1 MTLAIKVGCMSLRDW
16 INKLK
21 SSGNG
26 GTFAQKWS
34 QMRTRAASM
43 TRSGMTR
50 LSPMAQGVKERL
62 GPPLARFGAA
72 SWGALKGAGHKI
84 KETSLKSDSIR
95 ALVEKANDGLAN
107 RWRSFK
113 EALPKNFPRT
123 MEDLRQVSP
132 QELADAFSGVL
143 KQGNLATYFRLGAVA
158 VAAYFLADTAALFS
172 GALIP
177 EPPPVPAPT
186 VRAKAE
192 RKKTLEDFGPI
203 ISRNIFNSRGIIPD
217 DMIQADP
224 NGPARKSNLP
234 LNLIGTVV
242 LADERK
248 SIAAI
253 EDKSASQ
260 IAPARIGDVVGGKA
274 NIKRIEHL
282 KVIFVNTATGML
294 EYIEIPEDQL
304 TRIDTRPSAVSKE
317 APIQKEGETHFNVQK
332 VELDKAFGNLNQ
344 ILREARAIP
353 NFENGVPNGYKII
366 QIVPNSIYTKLG
378 IKEGEILQAVN
389 GEPIN
394 DPGKAFQLL
403 NELRSGSGHV
413 EITVKSTDGKARK
426 QTYDIR

>member
-1 MTLAIKVGCMSLRDW
+1 MGLRDW

-21 SSGNG
+21 TSGSG
-26 GTFAQKWS
+26 GAFAQKWS
-34 QMRTRAASM
+34 QLRARM
-43 TRSGMTR
+43 
-50 LSPMAQGVKERL
+50 SPALQNLRQRV
-62 GPPLARFGAA
+62 GPPVMKFGAA
-72 SWGALKGAGHKI
+72 SWAALKGAGLKI
-84 KETSLKSDSIR
+84 KEISLKSDSIR
-95 ALVEKANDGLAN
+95 ALVEKTQASASA
-107 RWRSFK
+107 RWQAFK
-113 EALPKNFPRT
+113 TALPKNFPRSID
-123 MEDLRQVSP
+123 DLRQISP
-132 QELADAFSGVL
+132 QELADAFSGLL

-158 VAAYFLADTAALFS
+158 VAAYFLADTAALFT

-177 EPPPVPAPT
+177 EAPVVPAPI
-186 VRAKAE
+186 VRPKAE

-217 DMIQADP
+217 DMIHEDP

-253 EDKSASQ
+253 EDKGANQ

-274 NIKRIEHL
+274 NIKKIEHL

-294 EYIEIPEDQL
+294 EYIEIPEDQQ
-304 TRIDTRPSAVSKE
+304 TRIDVRPSAVSKD
-317 APIQKEGETHFNVQK
+317 APIQREGETHFNVQK
-332 VELDKAFGNLNQ
+332 TELDKAFGNLNQ

-366 QIVPNSIYTKLG
+366 QIVPGSIYTKLG
-378 IKEGEILQAVN
+378 IQEGEILQSVN

-413 EITVKSTDGKARK
+413 EIGIKSADGKVRK